1 MIGTLNLSTA
11 ILKELLAI
19 KTYIRFLTSEPGL
32 NFKDGLEVQ
41 VDLGGWQEPAMNS
54 SVLFDCD

>member
-1 MIGTLNLSTA
+1 MTA

-19 KTYIRFLTSEPGL
+19 ETYIRFLTSEPGL